1 LSRPN
6 KAESVEEVGEKRKFY
21 VKDEWFF
28 LSLGRPLVRVRFP
41 EAGPALGLPARL
53 DLRLG

>member
-6 KAESVEEVGEKRKFY
+6 AAESLEEVGEKRKFY
-21 VKDEWFF
+21 VKIRMAFSW
-28 LSLGRPLVRVRFP
+28 VRVRFAD
-41 EAGPALGLPARL
+41 AGPARGLPAPL